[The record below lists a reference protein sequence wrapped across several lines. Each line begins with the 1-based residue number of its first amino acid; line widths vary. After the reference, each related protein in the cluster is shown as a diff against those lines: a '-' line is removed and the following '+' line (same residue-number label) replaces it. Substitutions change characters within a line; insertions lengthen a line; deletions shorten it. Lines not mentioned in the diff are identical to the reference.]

1 MFFKVILNM
10 ISQQRMLIKQKR
22 SNILPKEQYVIDICE
37 SRFFGGGGREAK
49 QCLLKGEQ
57 KILKIF

>member
-1 MFFKVILNM
+1 M

-22 SNILPKEQYVIDICE
+22 STILPKEQYVIDICE